1 MQRRF
6 VLNFGKKTVEE
17 RELVVAG
24 PRYGSHHLKFELILT
39 KMKFTMEGCK
49 LAVYEEASNNGSWR
63 ENAIKFNKS
72 LVNV

>member
-1 MQRRF
+1 MQKRF

-39 KMKFTMEGCK
+39 KMKFIMEGCK
-49 LAVYEEASNNGSWR
+49 LAVDEEASTVAGGRMPS
-63 ENAIKFNKS
+63 S
-72 LVNV
+72 LTRVW